1 MYRTKTGVGFSLS
14 FCHHNDV
21 KPMRQSNSQFH
32 LAWRSFGSLFCFG
45 SNTKTRMIQH
55 ILQWSIQCFHGVS
68 SAFMEPRNNC
78 GDKAASNSIT
88 IQYCYPKQYWLWLNR
103 NGHGL
108 MLAKSYRYRYLRATT
123 RPWGPCHRRTR
134 TKSYHLKPIQ
144 DPARRSSI
152 SSACCWQ

>member
-1 MYRTKTGVGFSLS
+1 MTRKGGNETSVFDDFQNHFVFRMHKFLA
-14 FCHHNDV
+14 
-21 KPMRQSNSQFH
+21 SNWCTAQKRELAFH
-32 LAWRSFGSLFCFG
+32 SPA
-45 SNTKTRMIQH
+45 I
-55 ILQWSIQCFHGVS
+55 VS
-68 SAFMEPRNNC
+68 KNNC